1 MHQNSLNLRTR
12 GMGKSATLAIN
23 EKSAQLQASGKTV
36 YRFGLGQSPFPVP
49 DCVVQALKDNAHQ
62 KDYLPVQ
69 GLPELQHS
77 VAGSHNQVDQ
87 INIEPDHVMIG
98 PGSKE
103 LMFILQLV
111 FYGEILIPSPCWV
124 SYQPQAD
131 IIGRKVRFISTSYKE
146 RWRIM
151 PHHLLDIIKEDND
164 PGRPRLLILNYPG
177 NPEGQSYSED
187 ELEAIAT
194 IARKY
199 NIIILSDEIY
209 GRIHHEGKHISI
221 ARFYPE
227 GTIVSSGLSKWCGA
241 GGWRIGTFSFPK
253 ELIWLLEPMNAV
265 ASETYTSVS
274 APIQYGAITAY
285 EGGNEID
292 EYLIHSRRILKVLGT
307 TIFEI
312 LQQANIRIHKPEGA
326 FYLFPD
332 FSDYSES
339 LHKRNIFDSQT
350 FCETLLNE
358 TGVALL
364 PGSAFGR
371 NPEEFTSRLAYVNFN
386 GEKALNDSMKI
397 PLNQEL
403 NIQNLGGNIDS
414 LITGV
419 NQIINWIQ

>member
-1 MHQNSLNLRTR
+1 LNLRTR

>member
-1 MHQNSLNLRTR
+1 
-12 GMGKSATLAIN
+12 
-23 EKSAQLQASGKTV
+23 
-36 YRFGLGQSPFPVP
+36 
-49 DCVVQALKDNAHQ
+49 
-62 KDYLPVQ
+62 
-69 GLPELQHS
+69 
-77 VAGSHNQVDQ
+77 
-87 INIEPDHVMIG
+87 
-98 PGSKE
+98 
-103 LMFILQLV
+103 
-111 FYGEILIPSPCWV
+111 
-124 SYQPQAD
+124 
-131 IIGRKVRFISTSYKE
+131 
-146 RWRIM
+146 M